1 MLINKQRLKVKLPFI
16 TSAVVVCVLWFPL
29 ILSAMSGPD
38 GYGNENPIPVGLQYS
53 LPLSSESDDVEII
66 DSLDNKNIFADL
78 EQFQGGLFRYDFYY
92 GSFE

>member
-38 GYGNENPIPVGLQYS
+38 GYGKENPIPVGLQYS

-66 DSLDNKNIFADL
+66 DCLDNKTYLQIWNDC
-78 EQFQGGLFRYDFYY
+78 QGGLFRYDFYY